1 MKTTKDQFNTP
12 SKQLNNSHDQGSAP
26 GWQKTLTYFSIFLL
40 GASATWS
47 ATQFLNGPTLVSPQ
61 VSVASAVAVQAAAP
75 QIQAR
80 LPVAETNF
88 ITDVVQNV
96 GPAVVRI
103 NASRTVTTQIPD
115 AFNDPFFQQ
124 FFGSRLPTQ
133 PQERVERGTGS
144 GFIVSNDG
152 QILTNAHVVAG
163 ADTVEVTLKD
173 GRSFT
178 GRVMGT
184 DSVTDVAVVKIEAN
198 DLPTA
203 VVGDSEQLQPG
214 EWAIAI
220 GNPLGLDN
228 TVTVGII
235 SGTGRSASQIGVPD
249 KRVNF
254 IQTDAAINPGNSG
267 GPLLNQ
273 RGEVIGMNTAIIQ
286 GAQGLGF
293 AIPINRA
300 QDIAQQLIANGEV
313 QHPYLGI
320 QMVQLTP
327 ELKNEINNNPNAGLT
342 VTEDRGILIARVM
355 PDSPAIRSGI
365 RAGDV
370 IVSINGVQMADANA
384 VQQQVERTR
393 IGDELQMQVIRN
405 GQPMTLALQPGAFP
419 SQASN

>member
-1 MKTTKDQFNTP
+1 MKTTQDQFNTP
-12 SKQLNNSHDQGSAP
+12 SEPLKNSPHQGAAP
-26 GWQKTLTYFSIFLL
+26 GWQKPLTYFSIFLL

-47 ATQFLNGPTLVSPQ
+47 ATQFLNGPTLVSPSVNAASPAQ
-61 VSVASAVAVQAAAP
+61 VQAVAPVVQG
-75 QIQAR
+75 R
-80 LPVAETNF
+80 LPIADTNF
-88 ITDVVQNV
+88 ITEVVQNV

-115 AFNDPFFQQ
+115 AFNDPFFRQ

-144 GFIVSNDG
+144 GFIMSNDG

-178 GRVMGT
+178 GQVLGA
-184 DSVTDVAVVKIEAN
+184 DPVTDVAVIKIEAN
-198 DLPTA
+198 ELPTA

-235 SGTGRSASQIGVPD
+235 SGTGRSSSQVGVPD

-342 VTEDRGILIARVM
+342 VTEDKGILIAQVM
-355 PDSPAIRSGI
+355 PDSPAVRGGL

-370 IVSINGVQMADANA
+370 IVSINGVQMTDANA

-393 IGDELQMQVIRN
+393 IGGELQMQVIRN
-405 GQPMTLALQPGAFP
+405 GQPMTLAVQPGAFP

>member
-1 MKTTKDQFNTP
+1 MKTTQDQFNTP
-12 SKQLNNSHDQGSAP
+12 SEPLKNSHDQGSAP
-26 GWQKTLTYFSIFLL
+26 VWQKPLTYFSIFLL

-47 ATQFLNGPTLVSPQ
+47 VTQFLNGPTLVSTP
-61 VSVASAVAVQAAAP
+61 VNAASPVQVQAAAP
-75 QIQAR
+75 VVQAR

-115 AFNDPFFQQ
+115 AFNDPFFRQ
-124 FFGSRLPTQ
+124 FFGSRLPSQ

-144 GFIVSNDG
+144 GFIISNDG
-152 QILTNAHVVAG
+152 QILTNAHVVSG

-184 DSVTDVAVVKIEAN
+184 DPVTDVAVVKIDAN

-235 SGTGRSASQIGVPD
+235 SGTGRSGSQVGVPD

-327 ELKNEINNNPNAGLT
+327 ELKNQINNNPNSGLT

-355 PDSPAIRSGI
+355 PDSPAVRSGL

-370 IVSINGVQMADANA
+370 IVSINGIQMADAAA

-393 IGDELQMQVIRN
+393 IGGDLQMQVIRN
-405 GQPMTLALQPGAFP
+405 GQPMTLAVQPGAFP

>member
-1 MKTTKDQFNTP
+1 MKTTQDQFNTP
-12 SKQLNNSHDQGSAP
+12 SEPLKNSHDQGLAP
-26 GWQKTLTYFSIFLL
+26 GWQKPLTYFSIFLL

-47 ATQFLNGPTLVSPQ
+47 ATQFLNGPNLVSPP
-61 VSVASAVAVQAAAP
+61 VNAASPAEVQTTTP
-75 QIQAR
+75 VVQAR
-80 LPVAETNF
+80 LPISDTNF
-88 ITDVVQNV
+88 ITNVVQNV

-103 NASRTVTTQIPD
+103 NASRTVTTEIPD
-115 AFNDPFFQQ
+115 VFNDPFFRQ
-124 FFGSRLPTQ
+124 FFGSRFPSQ

-144 GFIVSNDG
+144 GFIISNDG

-178 GRVMGT
+178 GQVLGT

-235 SGTGRSASQIGVPD
+235 SGTGRSGSQVGVPD

-320 QMVQLTP
+320 QMVELTP
-327 ELKNEINNNPNAGLT
+327 ELKNQINNNPNSGLT
-342 VTEDRGILIARVM
+342 VTQDRGILIVRVM
-355 PDSPAIRSGI
+355 PDSPAVRSGI

-393 IGDELQMQVIRN
+393 IGGELQMEVIRN
-405 GQPMTLALQPGAFP
+405 GQPMTLAVQPGAFP
-419 SQASN
+419 NQASN

>member
-1 MKTTKDQFNTP
+1 MKTTQDNFHTP
-12 SKQLNNSHDQGSAP
+12 SKKLNNSNNPGSAP
-26 GWQKTLTYFSIFLL
+26 SWQKSLTYFSMFLL

-47 ATQFLNGPTLVSPQ
+47 GTQFLSGQMLVSPQ
-61 VSVASAVAVQAAAP
+61 VSAASTSGVQTAVPV
-75 QIQAR
+75 QAR
-80 LPVAETNF
+80 LPITDSNF
-88 ITDVVQNV
+88 ITTVVQEV

-115 AFNDPFFQQ
+115 GFNDPFFRQ
-124 FFGSRLPTQ
+124 FFGSRLPVE
-133 PQERVERGTGS
+133 PQERVERGMGS
-144 GFIVSNDG
+144 GFIISNDG

-173 GRSFT
+173 GRTFT
-178 GRVMGT
+178 GQVMGT
-184 DSVTDVAVVKIEAN
+184 DPVTDVAVVKIESN
-198 DLPTA
+198 NLPR
-203 VVGDSEQLQPG
+203 VSIGDSEQLQPG

-235 SGTGRSASQIGVPD
+235 SGTGRSSSQVGVPD

-273 RGEVIGMNTAIIQ
+273 SGEVIGMNTAIIQ

-300 QDIAQQLIANGEV
+300 QDIAQQLIANGKV
-313 QHPYLGI
+313 DHPYLGI

-327 ELKNEINNNPNAGLT
+327 DVKSQINSNPNAELT
-342 VTEDRGILIARVM
+342 VTEDQGILIARVL
-355 PDSPAIRSGI
+355 PDSPAARSGV

-370 IVSINGVQMADANA
+370 IVTINGVQMTDANA
-384 VQQQVERTR
+384 VQQQVERTPV
-393 IGDELQMQVIRN
+393 GGNLQLQVIRN
-405 GQPMTLALQPGAFP
+405 GQPITLAVQPGAFP
-419 SQASN
+419 PQANN

>member
-1 MKTTKDQFNTP
+1 MKTTQDQFNTP
-12 SKQLNNSHDQGSAP
+12 SEPLKNSAHPGSAP
-26 GWQKTLTYFSIFLL
+26 GWQKPLTYFSIFLL

-47 ATQFLNGPTLVSPQ
+47 ATQFLNGPTLVSPPVNAASPAQ
-61 VSVASAVAVQAAAP
+61 VQTAAP
-75 QIQAR
+75 VIQAR
-80 LPVAETNF
+80 LPIADTNF
-88 ITDVVQNV
+88 ITEVVQNV

-115 AFNDPFFQQ
+115 AFNDPFFRQ

-144 GFIVSNDG
+144 GFIISNDG

-184 DSVTDVAVVKIEAN
+184 DPVTDVAVVKIEAN

-235 SGTGRSASQIGVPD
+235 SGTGRSSSQVGVPD

-342 VTEDRGILIARVM
+342 VTEDKGILIAQVM
-355 PDSPAIRSGI
+355 PDSPAVRGGL

-370 IVSINGVQMADANA
+370 IVSINGVQMTDANA

-393 IGDELQMQVIRN
+393 VGGELQMQVIRN
-405 GQPMTLALQPGAFP
+405 GQPMTLAVQPGAFP